1 MFFYFGNSMQLHHTT
16 MKLLI
21 DRQVSIE
28 DLYLNLFATFILLF
42 YVRDVVCHDLVSSMF
57 SYNM

>member
-1 MFFYFGNSMQLHHTT
+1 MQLHHTT

-28 DLYLNLFATFILLF
+28 NLYLNLFATFILLF